1 MSAADLARLDRS
13 QLTARLEAFFSTA
26 DAGPGSVREV
36 IDWLD
41 GKDTRPLVPF
51 VAPQV
56 LVEELSFEDG
66 VETAPQLVFALR
78 HAVSKLSARL
88 TGRRQAT
95 NRIDLEIVYDRTIFR
110 LRTENIAAEHC
121 VSLWVDLPAPLS
133 HTDDLFRAIKAKI
146 ERLELAA
153 PAVRIVLRLSRVVR
167 AHEVQLDL
175 SRDVSV
181 SPDALPALLSELSA
195 EIGVERVGVL
205 SVVDD
210 HRPERRTQLTGMSGA
225 SMRQSLSVTESLFNR
240 LDPGE
245 PTRLLPEPALLFHR
259 GGGRLE
265 PGAIVFV
272 GRQAFVVKRV
282 VFDRRLDGAMWWS
295 SSPCS
300 RDYLRVTLS
309 HADGA
314 SSAASAPAADAWI
327 YVDRASGETMLQG
340 WWE

>member
-1 MSAADLARLDRS
+1 VVSAADLARLDRA
-13 QLTARLEAFFSTA
+13 QLTARLCTETS
-26 DAGPGSVREV
+26 PREL
-36 IDWLD
+36 IDFLE
-41 GKDTRPLVPF
+41 GKDTRPLVSYE
-51 VAPQV
+51 APQV
-56 LVEELSFEDG
+56 LVEELSFDDG

-110 LRTENIAAEHC
+110 LRTPESIAAEHC
-121 VSLWVDLPAPLS
+121 VGLWVDLPAPLS

-153 PAVRIVLRLSRVVR
+153 PAVRIALRLSRVVR

-175 SRDVSV
+175 SRDAAV

-210 HRPERRTQLTGMSGA
+210 HRPERRTQLTGMSAAG
-225 SMRQSLSVTESLFNR
+225 MRQSPSVARTLFD
-240 LDPGE
+240 LGPGE
-245 PTRLLPEPALLFHR
+245 PTRLLPEPALLFPR

-295 SSPCS
+295 GSPCS